1 MPVPDR
7 LGIDTDAMLARAV
20 AAAGLTSHRGGMTR
34 IGGGIDN
41 MVFATESDDGCP
53 LIVKVRR
60 HHRRAR
66 YDVAAW
72 AARQL
77 ATVGVPGPQI
87 LWHDQDVCIETR
99 CPGRPLASVDD
110 KPSSEQDLAAVT
122 VAGELLRRLH
132 TVPVRGFGRL
142 DATGTGTHQSLHA
155 WLLHPSPACSSTTD
169 DDLLALTQHV
179 RRVLRACVQRLPE
192 APARLLHG
200 DWTARH
206 VLAESG
212 RVTGV
217 VDLESARGGDP
228 LADLAG
234 WSLQEP
240 PPITAALLAGYFP
253 HPTDAITLTTLVLH
267 RLRIAS
273 SLLYYHVAHGGT
285 DQACVLARQIEADLE
300 DLSAGEP
307 ALVPRIPPSP
317 PLAHVRPEERLL

>member
-1 MPVPDR
+1 MSVPDR
-7 LGIDTDAMLARAV
+7 LGIDTDAMLTRAL
-20 AAAGLTSHRGGMTR
+20 AAAGLPARRGGLTR

-41 MVFATESDDGCP
+41 IVFATETTDGRP
-53 LIVKVRR
+53 LVVKVRR

-72 AARQL
+72 VARQL
-77 ATVGVPGPQI
+77 ATAGVPTPQI

-110 KPSSEQDLAAVT
+110 KPSPEQDLAAT
-122 VAGELLRRLH
+122 TAAGELLRRLH
-132 TVPVRGFGRL
+132 TVPIRGFGRL
-142 DATGTGTHQSLHA
+142 DATGTGTHLSLRA
-155 WLLHPSPACSSTTD
+155 WLLRPPPACSSTAD
-169 DDLLALTQHV
+169 DDLLALTQRV
-179 RRVLRACVQRLPE
+179 RRVLRAGVQRIPE
-192 APARLLHG
+192 APPRLLHG

-234 WSLQEP
+234 WSLQESP
-240 PPITAALLAGYFP
+240 SITAALLVGYFP
-253 HPTDAITLTTLVLH
+253 HPTDATTLTTLVLH
-267 RLRIAS
+267 RLRIAA
-273 SLLYYHVAHGGT
+273 SLLHYHAAHSGT

-307 ALVPRIPPSP
+307 ALAPRIPPAP
-317 PLAHVRPEERLL
+317 PLAHARSEERLL

>member
-1 MPVPDR
+1 MSVPDR
-7 LGIDTDAMLARAV
+7 LGIDTDAMLARAL
-20 AAAGLTSHRGGMTR
+20 AAAGLTACRGGMTR
-34 IGGGIDN
+34 IGGGVDN
-41 MVFATESDDGCP
+41 MVFATESNDGCP

-72 AARQL
+72 AASQL
-77 ATVGVPGPQI
+77 ATAGVPTPQI

-110 KPSSEQDLAAVT
+110 KPSSDQDLAAVT

-142 DATGTGTHQSLHA
+142 DPTGTGTHQSLRA

-169 DDLLALTQHV
+169 DDLLALTQRV
-179 RRVLRACVQRLPE
+179 RRVLRVGVQRLPE
-192 APARLLHG
+192 APPRLLHG

-212 RVTGV
+212 CVTGV

-228 LADLAG
+228 LADVAG

-240 PPITAALLAGYFP
+240 PPITAALLTGYFS
-253 HPTDAITLTTLVLH
+253 HIADTGTLTTLVLH
-267 RLRIAS
+267 RLRIAT
-273 SLLYYHVAHGGT
+273 SLLCYHAAHGNN
-285 DQACVLARQIEADLE
+285 DQTCLLVRQIEADLE
-300 DLSAGEP
+300 DLSADEP
-307 ALVPRIPPSP
+307 ALVPRIPPAP
-317 PLAHVRPEERLL
+317 ALPHVRSEEGLP